1 MTRNKSKNTPAI
13 LGFKTT
19 TKRSTVERKIRVS
32 IVNLNYKTKNHLW
45 LNKWGLSNKK
55 WKWHTHN
62 KLTLIKW

>member
-45 LNKWGLSNKK
+45 LNK
-55 WKWHTHN
+55 
-62 KLTLIKW
+62 

>member
-19 TKRSTVERKIRVS
+19 TVERKIRVS

-45 LNKWGLSNKK
+45 LNK
-55 WKWHTHN
+55 
-62 KLTLIKW
+62 